1 MRSGGACV
9 RAGAI
14 ERSKRVNVRN
24 RGEGRQV
31 WVSLGVRNHG
41 AMQGSGE
48 ERYCVGSGGHRTL
61 LSSCPGLRERVSRHP
76 CSASDQPVP
85 GEWILGRILLQ
96 HLIGKVCVF
105 TNVEKNQLG
114 KQ

>member
-1 MRSGGACV
+1 MEPCRAVERKGTEWEVGGT
-9 RAGAI
+9 GP
-14 ERSKRVNVRN
+14 
-24 RGEGRQV
+24 
-31 WVSLGVRNHG
+31 
-41 AMQGSGE
+41 
-48 ERYCVGSGGHRTL
+48 
-61 LSSCPGLRERVSRHP
+61 SCPPAQGCEKVSRHP